1 MPYFKKYNYLNVFFY
16 FCFYSSVFR
25 KFYIIF
31 GLYFVTMMS
40 ETFYGKLYK
49 NGNSL
54 VLTVPSNIIKFG
66 GYNEGDAVK
75 VMVQKQKDDFKTP
88 EEKVEL
94 EKRKKNLEW

>member
-1 MPYFKKYNYLNVFFY
+1 
-16 FCFYSSVFR
+16 
-25 KFYIIF
+25 
-31 GLYFVTMMS
+31 MMS

-94 EKRKKNLEW
+94 EKRKKILEW